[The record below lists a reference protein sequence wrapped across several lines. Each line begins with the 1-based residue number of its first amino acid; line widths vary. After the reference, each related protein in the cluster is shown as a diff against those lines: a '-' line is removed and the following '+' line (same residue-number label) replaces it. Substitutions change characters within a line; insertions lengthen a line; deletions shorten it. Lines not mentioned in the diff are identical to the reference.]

1 MLLESLWG
9 IQVWAGRGSRAMT
22 LHSSDKLPQV
32 SPGITQ
38 SCSPFEVGMTPYL
51 GNFVL
56 YLR

>member
-1 MLLESLWG
+1 MMLESLWG

-22 LHSSDKLPQV
+22 LHSSDKLPRV

-38 SCSPFEVGMTPYL
+38 SCSPFEVCTTPYL
-51 GNFVL
+51 GNFVS